1 MSTSETP
8 APEAKKKHAP
18 GKSKRIV
25 LLDKK
30 TTRKHWDELLETRDF
45 LRAWCKKNKIIP
57 AVLILSVIKH
67 FPGEWEVQ
75 KDQLGELPQGTC
87 DYCNRTF
94 WATFKNQKY
103 CDTRCAR
110 ANWVRNHPEYVA
122 KKAVEDAQRAADKKK
137 AREDKK
143 AAADAAK
150 QAQRDLA
157 FPHEEDPEG

>member
-1 MSTSETP
+1 MSTSE
-8 APEAKKKHAP
+8 APEPAVKKKHPP
-18 GKSKRIV
+18 GKSKRIT

-30 TTRKHWDELLETRDF
+30 TTRKHWDELIESRDF

-57 AVLILSVIKH
+57 ANLILSVIKH
-67 FPGEWEVQ
+67 FPAEWEMQ
-75 KDQLGELPQGTC
+75 KDQLGEMPQGTC

-94 WATFKNQKY
+94 WATFKSQKY

-122 KKAVEDAQRAADKKK
+122 QKVVDDAKRAADKRK
-137 AREDKK
+137 ATQDKRE
-143 AAADAAK
+143 AADAAK

-157 FPHEEDPEG
+157 FSHEENPEG